1 MSNSTLDLHEL
12 QRQNALESYHIF
24 DTESEKEFDELA
36 SLASTIC
43 NVPIALITFI
53 DADRQAFKSH
63 HGTDMTENRREL
75 SFCTHAIASSDEIM
89 IVDDARLDARFS
101 DNPVVTGP
109 AHITFY
115 AGVPLINED
124 GYALG
129 TICVFDQKANS
140 ISQNQISA
148 LKTLAKQVIDKLEL
162 RRKVRQL
169 EKTNQDLL
177 NSNVLIQKFASMA
190 AHDIKNPLSN
200 ILLSSQALK
209 MRHEKQQYEGCLK
222 LIDLSISSTHGLLD
236 LVNEMLEYSKS
247 PTSLLANKQR
257 FSLNSLIKKIKDMLL
272 IPKGIRIKFPDD
284 RYEMYTS
291 LIAVD
296 QIILNLLNNAIR
308 YNDKEEGLVEIR
320 FKQDDT
326 QYRFEVEDNGI
337 GIAEEHFEKIFAS
350 NFTLGH
356 TDRTNTKGTGIGLS
370 IVKDLVTALDGT
382 ITIKS
387 AVGVGTT
394 FFVSLKK

>member
-1 MSNSTLDLHEL
+1 MSSSPVHPYEN
-12 QRQNALESYHIF
+12 QRLSALASYHIF

-53 DADRQAFKSH
+53 DADRQTFKAH
-63 HGTDMTENRREL
+63 HGTDMTENKREL
-75 SFCTHAIASSDEIM
+75 SFCTHAIESAEEIM
-89 IVDDARLDARFS
+89 VIDDARLDARFS
-101 DNPVVTGP
+101 DNPIVTGP
-109 AHITFY
+109 AQIAFY

-129 TICVFDQKANS
+129 TICIFDQKAHS
-140 ISQNQISA
+140 ISAIQINA

-162 RRKVRQL
+162 RRKIRQL

-209 MRHEKQQYEGCLK
+209 MRHEKQQFEGCLK
-222 LIDLSISSTHGLLD
+222 LIDLSISSTHGLLN

-247 PTSLLANKQR
+247 PSSLLANKQR
-257 FSLNSLIKKIKDMLL
+257 FSLNKLFKKIIDMLL
-272 IPKGIRIKFPDD
+272 IPKGIRITFPEEKHEV
-284 RYEMYTS
+284 YMS

-308 YNDKEEGLVEIR
+308 YNDKETGWVDIR
-320 FKQDDT
+320 FKQDDRH
-326 QYRFEVEDNGI
+326 YHFEIEDNGI
-337 GIAEEHFEKIFAS
+337 GIAEEHFEQIFVS

-356 TDRTNTKGTGIGLS
+356 TDRSNAKGTGLGLS
-370 IVKDLVTALDGT
+370 IVKDLVTALEGT
-382 ITIKS
+382 ITVTS
-387 AVGVGTT
+387 TVGIGTT
-394 FFVSLKK
+394 FFVSIKK

>member
-320 FKQDDT
+320 FQQDDT
-326 QYRFEVEDNGI
+326 HYRFEVEDNGI
-337 GIAEEHFEKIFAS
+337 GIAEEHFEKIFVS

-387 AVGVGTT
+387 AVGIGTT

>member
-1 MSNSTLDLHEL
+1 MTSSDLYPHEI
-12 QRQNALESYHIF
+12 QRLNALASYQIF

-43 NVPIALITFI
+43 DVPIALITFI

-63 HGTDMTENRREL
+63 HGTDMRENKREL
-75 SFCTHAIASSDEIM
+75 SFCTHALASDEEIM
-89 IVDDARLDARFS
+89 IVNDARLDARFS
-101 DNPVVTGP
+101 ENPVVTGP

-129 TICVFDQKANS
+129 TICVYDHEPKT
-140 ISQNQISA
+140 ISKNQITA
-148 LKTLAKQVIDKLEL
+148 LKTLARQVIDKLEL

-209 MRHEKQQYEGCLK
+209 MRHERQQYDGCLK

-247 PTSLLANKQR
+247 PSSLLAKKQR
-257 FSLNSLIKKIKDMLL
+257 FNLNNLIKKIVDMLL
-272 IPKGIRIKFPDD
+272 IPKGIRINFPQ
-284 RYEMYTS
+284 ENHEVHIS
-291 LIAVD
+291 LIALD

-308 YNDKEEGLVEIR
+308 YNDKEEGLIDIR
-320 FKQDDT
+320 FTQDDT
-326 QYRFEVEDNGI
+326 HYKFEIEDNGI
-337 GIAEEHFEKIFAS
+337 GIAEEHFEQIFAS
-350 NFTLGH
+350 NFTLGQ
-356 TDRTNTKGTGIGLS
+356 TDRSNTKGTGIGLS

-382 ITIKS
+382 IHVKSTVGRGSTFLVSIK
-387 AVGVGTT
+387 
-394 FFVSLKK
+394 K